1 MKTSKNKRRQ
11 QQKGRPVLVT
21 FYVLQPRR
29 DGEGGARTRTTLSHD
44 DIRHHHHHH
53 LHYGDVYDERRRW
66 TGGRSQ
72 NNRRADLLEY
82 SRQLRALARQ
92 TTTTTAAPLPQ
103 PLPPRLQR
111 HGTETVRALQD
122 PFPRFRGDDE
132 VQPAAVNRLERAMS
146 QRQIRQRC
154 FGGGGWSWKRVLAL
168 IFPIRS
174 NSHSIAGHSKVRRPT
189 RRMDG
194 DGIEQNGKN
203 NQKGW
208 PAALL
213 VGKLTVARSRRD
225 HGGFADKLMSI
236 FQKPSR

>member
-1 MKTSKNKRRQ
+1 MMKTSKNKRRQ

-44 DIRHHHHHH
+44 DVRHHHHHH

-72 NNRRADLLEY
+72 SNRRADLLEY

-122 PFPRFRGDDE
+122 PFPRCRNILSLYYIYTYNCSFRLLQF
-132 VQPAAVNRLERAMS
+132 VVTTRCSRQP
-146 QRQIRQRC
+146 
-154 FGGGGWSWKRVLAL
+154 
-168 IFPIRS
+168 
-174 NSHSIAGHSKVRRPT
+174 
-189 RRMDG
+189 
-194 DGIEQNGKN
+194 
-203 NQKGW
+203 
-208 PAALL
+208 
-213 VGKLTVARSRRD
+213 LTS
-225 HGGFADKLMSI
+225 
-236 FQKPSR
+236 